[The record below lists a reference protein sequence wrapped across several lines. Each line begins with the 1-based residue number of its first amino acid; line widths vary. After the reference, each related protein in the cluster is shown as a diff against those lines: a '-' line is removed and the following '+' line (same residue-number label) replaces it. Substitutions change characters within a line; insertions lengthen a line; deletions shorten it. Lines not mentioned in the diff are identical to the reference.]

1 VVIVGLN
8 VTLKG
13 PFRATLSPAVTRSC
27 VCSPS
32 GCGFLFG
39 QAFRVL
45 ITKQQNP
52 CHLLGRAIMVAFG
65 YPMVDRARIDNRRM
79 RASLMLK
86 SLGLKILEEAAT

>member
-1 VVIVGLN
+1 M
-8 VTLKG
+8 
-13 PFRATLSPAVTRSC
+13 AVTRSR

-52 CHLLGRAIMVAFG
+52 CHLLGRAIMVALG
-65 YPMVDRARIDNRRM
+65 YPMVDRARINDWRIL
-79 RASLMLK
+79 ASLMLK
-86 SLGLKILEEAAT
+86 SLGLKILEEAAI